1 MELLNQQLSHVA
13 SSPSPPHS
21 DRERLQTLAISIAER
36 YKNQPK
42 GHSAGRQLS
51 QTFFLLLDI
60 MQFFDHYHSKR
71 IDVALDV
78 SHLSSLLIL
87 WKFSNI
93 GPPSKSKGRGL
104 LCGGLSSNN
113 QFQPNL
119 RGGPWELVNNYYI
132 PKGGPLC
139 GGHLQILYATNPS
152 HANLRGDHCV
162 VYSYLPLCLLR
173 GIYPGEQTILVL
185 DSYTQSMY
193 FFFICR

>member
-1 MELLNQQLSHVA
+1 MPTVILIEENGTMGLRFNLSLTCYDIIIIYYSLHVHTRQNHSKVLELLNQQLSHVA

-78 SHLSSLLIL
+78 SHPSSCWIL
-87 WKFSNI
+87 CENS
-93 GPPSKSKGRGL
+93 
-104 LCGGLSSNN
+104 
-113 QFQPNL
+113 
-119 RGGPWELVNNYYI
+119 
-132 PKGGPLC
+132 
-139 GGHLQILYATNPS
+139 
-152 HANLRGDHCV
+152 V
-162 VYSYLPLCLLR
+162 V
-173 GIYPGEQTILVL
+173 
-185 DSYTQSMY
+185 
-193 FFFICR
+193 